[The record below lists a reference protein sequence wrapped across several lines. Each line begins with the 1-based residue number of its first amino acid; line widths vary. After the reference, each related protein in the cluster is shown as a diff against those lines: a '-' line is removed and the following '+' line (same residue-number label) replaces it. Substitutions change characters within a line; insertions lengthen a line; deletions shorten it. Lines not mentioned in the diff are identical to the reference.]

1 MANKPIA
8 MNKIRQIIKLHSY
21 KKGKKFI
28 SQQTGIARNTVK
40 KYIQRFQG
48 LRLTVQDIDEMDDQ
62 RLDELFGKPPAVR
75 EPPKRYEELQVL
87 FPYIDKELRRT
98 GVTREKLWKEYMEKH
113 PDGYRYTRFCILY
126 TLWQRKVN
134 PVMHMVHKAGDKLFV
149 DFAGNKLEIV
159 DPDTGEIQEV
169 EVFVAI
175 LGASQLTY
183 VEACMSQ
190 KKEDFFACC
199 ENALHFYGGVPQ
211 AIVPDNLKSAVTK
224 SNRYEPTVNEA
235 FEDFANHYQCTI
247 LPARPLRPK
256 DKALVEG
263 AVKIVYT
270 HIYANL
276 PKEPYTSL
284 GALNKDIWNFLEK
297 ELNGIKMQGR
307 DYSRLDQFIE
317 LEQKTLQP
325 LPVHKYEFKRH
336 RVVTVMT
343 TSHVCLGED
352 KHYYSVPF
360 KFMRQKVTL
369 VYSKS
374 SVEVYYR
381 YERIAIHQRNY
392 TRFNYTTIADHMPS
406 THRFVS
412 EWSAEKFTSWAESI
426 HPDVKTFILGILE
439 SKQHPEQA
447 YKSCIG
453 VLSLVK
459 KVGKERLINAC
470 KRALDYEQ
478 YNYRIIVSILEKGLD
493 KYNEV
498 SEETNPLE
506 MPLHEN
512 IRGEEYY
519 Q

>member
-1 MANKPIA
+1 MANKSIS
-8 MNKIRQIIKLHSY
+8 MNKIRQIIKLSSY
-21 KKGKKFI
+21 RKGKTFI
-28 SQQTGIARNTVK
+28 SKQTGVARNTVK
-40 KYIQRFQG
+40 KYIQRFRE
-48 LRLTVQDIDEMDDQ
+48 LRLTVEDINEMSDQ
-62 RLDELFGKPPAVR
+62 QLNELFGKPPLLK
-75 EPPKRYEELQVL
+75 EPSKKQEDLQAF
-87 FPYIDKELRRT
+87 FPYLDKALRRK
-98 GVTREKLWKEYMEKH
+98 GVTREMVWKEYMEKH
-113 PDGYRYTRFCILY
+113 PDGYRYVRFCVLY
-126 TLWQRKVN
+126 NQWLRKVN

-149 DFAGNKLEIV
+149 DFAGKKLEIV
-159 DPDTGEIQEV
+159 DPHTGEIQEA
-169 EVFVAI
+169 EVFVAV

-199 ENALHFYGGVPQ
+199 ENALHFFGGVPQ

-235 FEDFANHYQCTI
+235 FEDFADHYQCTI

-263 AVKIVYT
+263 AVKITYT
-270 HIYANL
+270 RIYADM
-276 PKEPYTSL
+276 PKGPYTSL
-284 GALNKDIWNFLEK
+284 EELNKTIWAYLEK
-297 ELNGIKMQGR
+297 YNGIQMQGR
-307 DYSRLDQFIE
+307 GYSRLDQFLE

-325 LPVHKYEFKRH
+325 LPVHKYEFKKH
-336 RVVTVMT
+336 RTATVMK

-352 KHYYSVPF
+352 RHYYSVPF
-360 KFMRQKVTL
+360 KFMGLKVTIA
-369 VYSKS
+369 YTKS
-374 SVEVYYR
+374 TVEISYK

-392 TRFNYTTIADHMPS
+392 KRFNYTTIEDHMPS

-426 HPDVKTFILGILE
+426 HPDVKLFIQGILE

-447 YKSCIG
+447 YKSCVG

-470 KRALDYEQ
+470 KRALDYGH

-493 KYNEV
+493 KYTEQV
-498 SEETNPLE
+498 EENSQSE